1 VDLFERIAAVV
12 SSDLVS
18 ERVARR
24 IVAELRTTQA
34 GADGQ
39 QRVLLRIVDDLP
51 GLEFLVPALSFRP
64 TTLADRAQMV
74 RASGMLLTI
83 VSARARQLESAGERP
98 LGARN

>member
-74 RASGMLLTI
+74 RASGMLLAI